1 MGVPNPQHN
10 TDPGKP
16 LEHLTRLA
24 NPRHEQFA
32 QAYAGEAH
40 GNAAEAYRLAGYG
53 PKDAKVA
60 GNCGLRLLENEGIRE
75 RVKTLRAAIE
85 DHLQIDRLWLAQQRK
100 AIALDPTATA
110 TAGERLAALRDIEKS
125 MGWLAP
131 DIITMNHAAVIEHRW
146 TLEDIR
152 VEHDRPA
159 QRVDRHRD

>member
-1 MGVPNPQHN
+1 MNDTSRH
-10 TDPGKP
+10 KP
-16 LEHLTRLA
+16 AGSAPLA

-53 PKDAKVA
+53 PKNAKVA
-60 GNCGLRLLENEGIRE
+60 GNAGGALLEFHGIRE
-75 RVKTLRAAIE
+75 RVKALRRAIE
-85 DHLQIDRLWLAQQRK
+85 DRLQIDRLWLATERK
-100 AIALDPTATA
+100 RIAVDPTT

-131 DIITMNHAAVIEHRW
+131 DILTMNHAAVVEHRW

-152 VEHDRPA
+152 ER
-159 QRVDRHRD
+159 